1 MPGKTG
7 KLRIRSDEWGAA
19 GGQGWPTIA
28 LDDDGKVR
36 VAISYFDWAV
46 DGQVICRRLP
56 HDFHYATAQEVTE
69 IGAAKARA
77 LKTEQLRRRSVIT
90 QSDAMHIALR
100 ILRQPRLARA
110 LAGRFDEFIIDEAQD
125 SSDVQLACVQLLRET
140 EALRSLVVV
149 ADLEQSI
156 YGFQGADPAGCE
168 RLVAASGLTRL
179 SLTRNFRS
187 SQRICD
193 VTSHFTRRE
202 KPDIAAGPH
211 ADCAISPEILRFPVG
226 DPGAAVTTFSERL
239 ELHEVD
245 AADAVVLSRSRSLRD
260 KVNGHRPVRCHRVV
274 RTLGQLAEAR
284 TSRRTLGA
292 AQVAAAEETVLWC
305 IDDSLHIHELPLDA
319 RRRLRAAVGRLLRE
333 LPETTGT
340 LADWIVAARSVL
352 NALFTDMVSS
362 HHVISHKPGD
372 VLKALPRF
380 KGVPAA
386 PVLGGKRVELNAQTV
401 HAVKGCS
408 VDAVLMVV
416 EPPGVRRGDPA
427 LLLTDLGAGGGDL
440 REREVLR
447 IGFVALTRARRYCAV
462 ALADTVPEDVYARY
476 EAMGFVPIH

>member
-1 MPGKTG
+1 M
-7 KLRIRSDEWGAA
+7 
-19 GGQGWPTIA
+19 
-28 LDDDGKVR
+28 
-36 VAISYFDWAV
+36 
-46 DGQVICRRLP
+46 
-56 HDFHYATAQEVTE
+56 
-69 IGAAKARA
+69 
-77 LKTEQLRRRSVIT
+77 
-90 QSDAMHIALR
+90 
-100 ILRQPRLARA
+100 
-110 LAGRFDEFIIDEAQD
+110 
-125 SSDVQLACVQLLRET
+125 
-140 EALRSLVVV
+140 
-149 ADLEQSI
+149 
-156 YGFQGADPAGCE
+156 
-168 RLVAASGLTRL
+168 
-179 SLTRNFRS
+179 
-187 SQRICD
+187 
-193 VTSHFTRRE
+193 
-202 KPDIAAGPH
+202 
-211 ADCAISPEILRFPVG
+211 
-226 DPGAAVTTFSERL
+226 
-239 ELHEVD
+239 D

-260 KVNGHRPVRCHRVV
+260 KVNGRRPVRCHRVV
-274 RTLGQLAEAR
+274 RTLGQLPEAR

-427 LLLTDLGAGGGDL
+427 LLLTDLCAGGGDL